1 VSLPTADA
9 LCRRLLGR
17 TPDRIEPLVIWDHKA
32 TYRCV
37 IGDDAFVCKV
47 DVQLEEILRE
57 IDGLERAAAAGIAVP
72 EVVAADTGAFAMR
85 WVAGTALTY
94 SSPAEWWRAA
104 GREVRRVH
112 AVVPPPYSGGGF
124 APARDSWEAVIEAEV
139 EEELEKCVR
148 ENGLDQE
155 AVPRVRRAVADGHDE
170 LAAAPASWYHGD
182 LQPDHVIVDPESGEI
197 AAIID
202 WSDQGRGDGAWDIA
216 VLTLDDESRLDAFL
230 AGYDA
235 EPDERDRLARML
247 PLYRLVRWLGEI
259 RWLTEH
265 GMTDAAAAAQRSLTE
280 NCPPRATSGQ

>member
-1 VSLPTADA
+1 MSLPTADA

-17 TPDRIEPLVIWDHKA
+17 APDRIEPLVAWDHKA
-32 TYRCV
+32 AYRCV

-47 DVQLEEILRE
+47 DVQLDEVLRE

-72 EVVAADTGAFAMR
+72 KVVAADTGAFAMR

-112 AVVPPPYSGGGF
+112 AVAPPPYSGGGF
-124 APARDSWEAVIEAEV
+124 APARDSWEAAIAAEV

-155 AVPRVRRAVADGHDE
+155 AAPRIRGAVADARDE
-170 LAAAPASWYHGD
+170 LAAAPSAWYHGD

-202 WSDQGRGDGAWDIA
+202 WSDQGKGDGAWDIA

-230 AGYDA
+230 TGYDA
-235 EPDERDRLARML
+235 AADERERLMRVL
-247 PLYRLVRWLGEI
+247 PIFKLVRWFGEI

-265 GMTDAAAAAQRSLTE
+265 GLTDAAAAAQRSLTE